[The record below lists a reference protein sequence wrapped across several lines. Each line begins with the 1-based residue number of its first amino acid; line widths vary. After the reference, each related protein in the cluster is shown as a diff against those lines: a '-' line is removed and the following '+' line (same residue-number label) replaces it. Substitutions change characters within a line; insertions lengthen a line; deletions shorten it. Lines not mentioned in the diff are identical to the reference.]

1 MKASAKKH
9 ETKNIRELQEILA
22 AERREKSLLVKYVRE
37 KVDQL
42 LNVMGTSPI
51 NPHELDDQTLLEL
64 DPIGIICGSFSH
76 VLNNLEKTNEE
87 LALARDEIETIFDTA
102 GAAIMVVNPQREII
116 AYNRKVDDFFLKGEH
131 DVLGRDC
138 RDVVCKDNFVHA
150 KCAFERVVDQGLSDK
165 NLEWSLGN
173 RSFDVVGKPIRDPEG
188 HITHVVLSYNDISDR
203 KRSMLALRDAL
214 LEAREAKNRIKGILR
229 SVEDAVIVT
238 DHEGTIQLMNETAER
253 LLSGCRNPGE
263 FEAGFPARLHGHL
276 LEGRNAS
283 GLWVSDL
290 KLVTEEGSEKI
301 YQARS
306 SLIPQDGAERGGV
319 VTLLQEV
326 TREREIEQLKSDFV
340 STAAHELR
348 TPLSTILGFSEL
360 ILNEEN
366 VSLED
371 MQEYIGIIHH
381 KAEGLSQIVNNL
393 LDISRIESGEGLQLD
408 LERCSV
414 KELCQDALLGFTVQG
429 KQYTFD
435 IVLPGKDIYV
445 QADRFAMAQVLE
457 NILSN
462 AVKYSPQHSVIT
474 LEAQQTGE
482 EVFICVSDQGIGMS
496 EEEVARV
503 FDKFFRADASNTA
516 APGTGLGMTIVKHI
530 VEAHGGRVWV
540 ESPSHKGCRV
550 CFTLQHVE

>member
-1 MKASAKKH
+1 
-9 ETKNIRELQEILA
+9 
-22 AERREKSLLVKYVRE
+22 
-37 KVDQL
+37 
-42 LNVMGTSPI
+42 
-51 NPHELDDQTLLEL
+51 
-64 DPIGIICGSFSH
+64 
-76 VLNNLEKTNEE
+76 
-87 LALARDEIETIFDTA
+87 
-102 GAAIMVVNPQREII
+102 
-116 AYNRKVDDFFLKGEH
+116 
-131 DVLGRDC
+131 
-138 RDVVCKDNFVHA
+138 
-150 KCAFERVVDQGLSDK
+150 
-165 NLEWSLGN
+165 
-173 RSFDVVGKPIRDPEG
+173 
-188 HITHVVLSYNDISDR
+188 
-203 KRSMLALRDAL
+203 
-214 LEAREAKNRIKGILR
+214 
-229 SVEDAVIVT
+229 
-238 DHEGTIQLMNETAER
+238 
-253 LLSGCRNPGE
+253 
-263 FEAGFPARLHGHL
+263 
-276 LEGRNAS
+276 
-283 GLWVSDL
+283 
-290 KLVTEEGSEKI
+290 
-301 YQARS
+301 
-306 SLIPQDGAERGGV
+306 
-319 VTLLQEV
+319 LQEV
-326 TREREIEQLKSDFV
+326 TREREIEQLKSYFV

>member
-188 HITHVVLSYNDISDR
+188 QITHVVLSYNDISDR

-263 FEAGFPARLHGHL
+263 FEAVFRL
-276 LEGRNAS
+276 
-283 GLWVSDL
+283 VC
-290 KLVTEEGSEKI
+290 
-301 YQARS
+301 
-306 SLIPQDGAERGGV
+306 
-319 VTLLQEV
+319 
-326 TREREIEQLKSDFV
+326 
-340 STAAHELR
+340 
-348 TPLSTILGFSEL
+348 
-360 ILNEEN
+360 
-366 VSLED
+366 
-371 MQEYIGIIHH
+371 M
-381 KAEGLSQIVNNL
+381 
-393 LDISRIESGEGLQLD
+393 
-408 LERCSV
+408 
-414 KELCQDALLGFTVQG
+414 
-429 KQYTFD
+429 
-435 IVLPGKDIYV
+435 DIYSKGGMLPV
-445 QADRFAMAQVLE
+445 CGF
-457 NILSN
+457 
-462 AVKYSPQHSVIT
+462 
-474 LEAQQTGE
+474 QT
-482 EVFICVSDQGIGMS
+482 
-496 EEEVARV
+496 
-503 FDKFFRADASNTA
+503 
-516 APGTGLGMTIVKHI
+516 
-530 VEAHGGRVWV
+530 
-540 ESPSHKGCRV
+540 
-550 CFTLQHVE
+550 